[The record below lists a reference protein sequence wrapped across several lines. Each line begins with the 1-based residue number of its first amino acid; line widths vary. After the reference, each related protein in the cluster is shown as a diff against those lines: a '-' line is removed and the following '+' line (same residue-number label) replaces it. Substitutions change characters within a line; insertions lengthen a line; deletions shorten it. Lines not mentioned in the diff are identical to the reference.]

1 MKSKFLV
8 LTLFVI
14 SMISCQKKAET
25 SEAEATGVAVYEKL
39 EVNSFAEQLKAIP
52 KAQLLDVRTPEEYDS
67 GHIGN
72 AQNVNW
78 NDPTAFEKGIASL
91 DKNEPVLV
99 YCMAGSRSTA
109 AAKKLQ
115 ELGFTKIYE
124 LDGGYMKWR
133 AAGLADEVAS
143 GGMTQADLDKI
154 LATDKKVLIDFYT
167 TWCGPCKK
175 LKPTLEKISEEMK
188 DKVVVVS
195 IDAEANMA
203 LAESLNVEGYPTLI
217 LYQNKK
223 PIWRNLGYLE
233 EEEIKKQLQ

>member
-14 SMISCQKKAET
+14 SLISCQKKAET
-25 SEAEATGVAVYEKL
+25 TENNVEASVYEKL
-39 EVNSFAEQLKAIP
+39 DAPSFAEQLKASP
-52 KAQLLDVRTPEEYDS
+52 NAQVLDVRTPEEYDS

-72 AQNVNW
+72 AQNLNW
-78 NDPTAFEKGIASL
+78 NDAAAFDKGIAAL

-99 YCMAGSRSTA
+99 YCMAGSRSA
-109 AAKKLQ
+109 AAAQKLQ

-203 LAESLNVEGYPTLI
+203 LAESLKVEGYPTLI

-233 EEEIKKQLQ
+233 EEAIKKQLQ